1 MNGNTPYA
9 GAPGTVDAGRPADD
23 HDVSS
28 EELRAFR
35 KEVTGI
41 VARARTYLPE
51 GYTVGSEVSQG
62 VRGIEATV
70 AVRPPVGQPVSAGFA
85 PDADDLADGIGD
97 DDREEVARGLAASA
111 ALQVMNA
118 VGDDLT
124 PTAR

>member
-9 GAPGTVDAGRPADD
+9 GAPGSVDAGRPVDD
-23 HDVSS
+23 QNVSG

-35 KEVTGI
+35 QEVTGI

-51 GYTVGSEVSQG
+51 GYAVGSEVSRG
-62 VRGIEATV
+62 ARGIEATV
-70 AVRPPVGQPVSAGFA
+70 AVHPPVGQPVSAGLT
-85 PDADDLADGIGD
+85 PDSDELADGIGAE
-97 DDREEVARGLAASA
+97 DREEVARGLAASA